1 MKPNDDII
9 RILLR
14 RLNNMVSRINFTRSR
29 KMLIT
34 GFLLIVMFIA
44 FILGS
49 IIVKAQNNHNAN
61 RGQIKYSNIVVQDGQ
76 TLWDIAEEHI
86 DNSQFDSI
94 YEYMDSLKKLNGL
107 TSNNIYSGQN
117 IIITYYE

>member
-1 MKPNDDII
+1 MI
-9 RILLR
+9 
-14 RLNNMVSRINFTRSR
+14 SRINFTRSR

-49 IIVKAQNNHNAN
+49 IIVKAQNNHNTN

>member
-1 MKPNDDII
+1 
-9 RILLR
+9 
-14 RLNNMVSRINFTRSR
+14 MVSRINFTRSR

-34 GFLLIVMFIA
+34 GFLLIIMFIA

-61 RGQIKYSNIVVQDGQ
+61 RRQIKYSNIVVQDGQ

>member
-1 MKPNDDII
+1 MKPNEDII

>member
-1 MKPNDDII
+1 
-9 RILLR
+9 
-14 RLNNMVSRINFTRSR
+14 MVSRINFTRSR

>member
-1 MKPNDDII
+1 
-9 RILLR
+9 
-14 RLNNMVSRINFTRSR
+14 MVSRINFTRSR

-34 GFLLIVMFIA
+34 GFLLIIMFIA

>member
-1 MKPNDDII
+1 MI
-9 RILLR
+9 
-14 RLNNMVSRINFTRSR
+14 SRINFTRSR

-34 GFLLIVMFIA
+34 GFLLIIMFIA

>member
-1 MKPNDDII
+1 MI
-9 RILLR
+9 
-14 RLNNMVSRINFTRSR
+14 SRINFTRSR

>member
-1 MKPNDDII
+1 
-9 RILLR
+9 
-14 RLNNMVSRINFTRSR
+14 MVSRINFTRSR
-29 KMLIT
+29 KMLVT
-34 GFLLIVMFIA
+34 GFLLIIMFIA

-86 DNSQFDSI
+86 DNSQFDSV

>member
-1 MKPNDDII
+1 
-9 RILLR
+9 
-14 RLNNMVSRINFTRSR
+14 MVSRINFTRSR
-29 KMLIT
+29 KMLVT
-34 GFLLIVMFIA
+34 GFLLIIMFIA

>member
-1 MKPNDDII
+1 
-9 RILLR
+9 
-14 RLNNMVSRINFTRSR
+14 MVSRINFTRSR
-29 KMLIT
+29 KMLVT
-34 GFLLIVMFIA
+34 GFLLIIMFIV